1 MNLHFRLAEPSDL
14 DKVFQVFES
23 AIQNMISQ
31 DILQW
36 DEIYPQK
43 SDLRRDILKKE
54 LYIGLLDDE
63 IACVYVLNNECD
75 EQYKNGNWEFPD
87 ASYKVVHR
95 LCVDPRFQ
103 NRGVGR
109 ETVKH
114 IEEAIRKMGIESIR
128 LDAFTQ
134 NPFSLRMY
142 EKAGYKIVGH
152 ADWRK
157 GRFYLMEKSL
167 VLKADD

>member
-1 MNLHFRLAEPSDL
+1 MDLHFRLAEPFDL
-14 DKVFQVFES
+14 DKIFQVFES
-23 AIQNMISQ
+23 AIKNMISQ
-31 DILQW
+31 NILQW

-43 SDLRRDILKKE
+43 DDLREDILKKE
-54 LYIGLLDDE
+54 LYIGILDKE
-63 IACVYVLNNECD
+63 IASVYVLNDECD
-75 EQYKNGNWEFPD
+75 EQYKNGNWKYPD
-87 ASYKVVHR
+87 ASYKIVHR

-114 IEEAIRKMGIESIR
+114 IEEVVREMGIQSIR
-128 LDAFTQ
+128 LDAFTE

-142 EKAGYKIVGH
+142 KKAEYNIVGH

-157 GRFYLMEKSL
+157 GRFYLMEKKL
-167 VLKADD
+167 

>member
-1 MNLHFRLAEPSDL
+1 MNLHFRSAEPSDL
-14 DKVFQVFES
+14 DKIFLVFQS

-31 DILQW
+31 NILQW

-43 SDLRRDILKKE
+43 SDLREDILKKE

-63 IACVYVLNNECD
+63 IVCAYVLNNEYD

-109 ETVKH
+109 ETVRH
-114 IEEAIRKMGIESIR
+114 IEEAVREMGIESIR
-128 LDAFTQ
+128 LDAFTE

-142 EKAGYKIVGH
+142 EKAGYKTVGH

-157 GRFYLMEKSL
+157 GRFYLMEKRL
-167 VLKADD
+167 IQKR

>member
-36 DEIYPQK
+36 DEIYPK
-43 SDLRRDILKKE
+43 KGDLCGDILKKE

-109 ETVKH
+109 ETVRH
-114 IEEAIRKMGIESIR
+114 IEEAVREMGIESIR

-167 VLKADD
+167 VLKADN

>member
-1 MNLHFRLAEPSDL
+1 MNLHYRLAGPSDL
-14 DKVFQVFES
+14 DKISRIFES
-23 AIQNMISQ
+23 AIENMISQ
-31 DILQW
+31 NILQW

-43 SDLRRDILKKE
+43 SDLEKDILKEE
-54 LYIGLLDDE
+54 LYIGILDNE
-63 IACVYVLNNECD
+63 IASVYVLNDECD
-75 EQYKNGNWEFPD
+75 EQYINGSWEFPD
-87 ASYKVVHR
+87 ASYIVVHR

-114 IEEAIRKMGIESIR
+114 IEEAVREMGIESIR
-128 LDAFTQ
+128 LDAFTE

-142 EKAGYKIVGH
+142 KKAGYNIVGH

-167 VLKADD
+167 IERS